1 MALKVTNKIVDS
13 LSGFPIVGEALGGAP
28 PPHRTIFFSKP
39 PPPTK
44 TDASPHLKMK
54 PLHLKNKPPIET

>member
-28 PPHRTIFFSKP
+28 PPQLTIFFQNPLPPPKP
-39 PPPTK
+39 MPPPT
-44 TDASPHLKMK
+44 
-54 PLHLKNKPPIET
+54 